1 MQNTYIKDGLLYFTE
16 LENDPIQI
24 LTTYDNSIWGN
35 MNPKF
40 AKSETELNQITAK
53 DIKLQKILNTK
64 VAISFTTPF
73 EDTIIDLDD
82 NSFKYLNFTEIE
94 NKFGIKN
101 LTVRANSGIIYPCEG
116 NNSYIFAPRDC
127 PIFFIIPPERQFI
140 LAIHLGAPQVV
151 QNLHK
156 KTFRLASELIK
167 ESNFKN
173 SKVFITPH
181 ISGENY
187 YVNPNKFSVFESLL
201 GSGMKKHVKTKFN
214 EIYQAERNYFDFVGF
229 VKEEINNQFGIT
241 DFIETGICTYES
253 TQTGHLY
260 SYKYLQEVEKRI
272 ERGEQI
278 DSRKYLGSHNV
289 VIKF

>member
-1 MQNTYIKDGLLYFTE
+1 MKNIYIKNGLIYFSE
-16 LENDPIQI
+16 LKNDLIQI
-24 LTTYDNSIWGN
+24 VTTYDNSVWGN
-35 MNPKF
+35 MNHKF
-40 AKSETELNQITAK
+40 ADSEKELDQITAK
-53 DIKLQKILNTK
+53 YIKLQKILNTK

-73 EDTIIDLDD
+73 EDTIIDLDH
-82 NSFKYLNFTEIE
+82 NSFEYLNFTETE
-94 NKFGIKN
+94 NEFGIKN
-101 LTVRANSGIIYPCEG
+101 LTVRANSGIIYPSNG
-116 NNSYIFAPRDC
+116 HNSYIFTPRDC

-151 QNLHK
+151 QSLHK

-167 ESNFKN
+167 ESDFKN

-181 ISGENY
+181 ISGDNY
-187 YVNPNKFSVFESLL
+187 YVSPEKYQIYEKLL
-201 GSGMKKHVKTKFN
+201 GSNIKKYVKAKFN

-253 TQTGHLY
+253 TQTGYLY
-260 SYKYLQEVEKRI
+260 SYKYFQEVEKRI
-272 ERGEQI
+272 ERGEQVNSI
-278 DSRKYLGSHNV
+278 KYLGSHNV